1 MEHKISVVLCTY
13 NGEKYI
19 QQQIQSIL
27 DQSRLPDEL
36 IIVDDR
42 SSDNTVS
49 IIKRM
54 LPDAGITYQIHINEV
69 NLGVVRNFEK
79 GMGLSTGDIIF
90 TCDQDDLW
98 VNHKVERMLIE
109 FDKNP
114 RCLLVFSD
122 AILVNQDRVPFSYR
136 LWDVSRVL
144 PDVFDQ
150 KRYYDELLKKRVVT
164 GAAMAL
170 RRELFEKTSPFPEKS
185 WLHDGW
191 LAINAPLYGDMV
203 AIREPLIEYRQHGGN
218 SVGAS
223 RLNFIGKVKR
233 YTNNLR
239 NMEPM
244 DVQIC
249 KEYVDFLEI
258 SGKLIAEK
266 NETKHVEACIRF
278 WSDSIQMKHISRI
291 QGLLMIAKCIAN
303 QGYQKFHYGG
313 LRGVTVDIAY
323 VLRFGGK

>member
-1 MEHKISVVLCTY
+1 MEHRVSVVLCTY

-27 DQSRLPDEL
+27 DQTRLPDE
-36 IIVDDR
+36 IIVVDDR
-42 SSDNTVS
+42 SSDTTVA
-49 IIKRM
+49 IVETM
-54 LPDAGITYQIHINEV
+54 LRDSGMDYQLHVNEV

-79 GMGLSTGDIIF
+79 GLGLSTGDILF

-98 VNHKVERMLIE
+98 VHHKVERMLIE

-122 AILVNQDRVPFSYR
+122 AILVNQDRVPFTYR

-150 KRYYDELLKKRVVT
+150 KRYYDELLKKHVVT
-164 GAAMAL
+164 GATMAL
-170 RRELFEKTSPFPEKS
+170 RRELFEKTSPFPTKS

-191 LAINAPLYGDMV
+191 LAINAPLFGDMT

-223 RLNFIGKVKR
+223 KLGLFGKVKK
-233 YTNNLR
+233 YFNNLR
-239 NMEPM
+239 DMEPM
-244 DVQIC
+244 DVQLH
-249 KEYVDFLEI
+249 KEYADFLEI
-258 SGKLIAEK
+258 SVVLIEEK
-266 NETKHVEACIRF
+266 QQTKHVEKCVRF
-278 WSDSIQMKHISRI
+278 WSDSLKMKHVNRAA
-291 QGLLMIAKCIAN
+291 GLILIAKCVAN
-303 QGYQKFHYGG
+303 KGYQRFHYGG
-313 LRGVTVDIAY
+313 LRGVIVDIAY
-323 VLRFGGK
+323 VIRFGGK